1 MTGSPSRKNIDYP
14 TGNVPPAGDF
24 SSSRPDARKEIPR
37 VNRFLD
43 LNQAVGIGQS
53 TVNRLRN
60 RQIYETAKIN
70 RYIDRCINKLGT
82 IEEDT

>member
-1 MTGSPSRKNIDYP
+1 MTGSPSRRNINYP
-14 TGNVPPAGDF
+14 TGNVPPEGDF
-24 SSSRPDARKEIPR
+24 SDSKIDARKEIPR

-43 LNQAVGIGQS
+43 LSLAVGLTDN

-60 RQIYETAKIN
+60 RQIYESAKIN

-82 IEEDT
+82 TE